1 MKSFLL
7 SLLIL
12 LSFTAKAEIGH
23 SMRRCTLLPII
34 DNLEGALAFSV
45 FEAVEDELQK
55 NNWCTYISNSSLI
68 DVFKK
73 YNHNLEIYLANPEVM
88 QTVSNK
94 LKTGTNIK
102 ITLKTEIKGIQL
114 TVKIIGSNGSDLL
127 FEEKALFS
135 EPQTGLI
142 AGKVI
147 SWLENFAKKL
157 PYHGRVTGILG
168 EQVTIDIPFKIGAAV
183 GQKFL
188 IKRKINTKVHPLLKR
203 VVDWETKFL
212 GEGKIFSISKDQ
224 VIGIVQTYHSPDKV
238 QKGDWIQLEAIPPSN
253 FTEGYSDEDGDKY
266 KFGKLG
272 EATASLDIASMTM
285 SAEGTNGRANKLK
298 GLIFGINL
306 ASEIWITREYFVLG
320 ELGIHLGAVNEKSGN
335 PSQDSVSMGNTKLKL
350 AAGYKFL
357 PMGFFYGPQL
367 NAYAGL
373 ASYRFGVDKSAQD
386 GHGSLTLSG
395 LLVGG
400 SGSLPI
406 AKDLRLLAAFEF
418 IPFVKANDVDN
429 VFGSE
434 KDSSSYRFNFG
445 ARYKHNHWFDIE
457 AKYELNVNSA
467 KFKGSPSSLVYRENL
482 VRFSGVMTF

>member
-1 MKSFLL
+1 MLTSFAV
-7 SLLIL
+7 SAQND
-12 LSFTAKAEIGH
+12 F

-34 DNLEGALAFSV
+34 DNLEGALSFSV

-73 YNHNLEIYLANPEVM
+73 YNHNLEIYLANPEVLR
-88 QTVSNK
+88 TVSSK

-102 ITLKTEIKGIQL
+102 ISLKTEIKGIQL
-114 TVKIIGSNGSDLL
+114 NVKIIGSNGDDLY

-135 EPQTGLI
+135 EPQTGII
-142 AGKVI
+142 ANKII
-147 SWLENFAKKL
+147 SWLDDYSKKL

-188 IKRKINTKVHPLLKR
+188 IKRKVSKKVHPLLKR

-212 GEGKIFSISKDQ
+212 GEGKIFSVSKDQ

-253 FTEGYSDEDGDKY
+253 FTEGYSDEEGEKY

-272 EATASLDIASMTM
+272 EASASLDIASMTM
-285 SAEGTNGRANKLK
+285 SAEGSNGQSNKLK

-306 ASEIWITREYFVLG
+306 NSEVWITREYFVLG
-320 ELGIHLGAVNEKSGN
+320 ELGIHLGNVNKKSGN
-335 PSQDSVSMGNTKLKL
+335 PTQDSVTMGNTKIKV

-373 ASYRFGVDKSAQD
+373 ASYRFGVDKSASD
-386 GHGSLTLSG
+386 GHGSLTFSG
-395 LLVGG
+395 LMLGG

-434 KDSSSYRFNFG
+434 KDASSYRFNFG
-445 ARYKHNHWFDIE
+445 ARYKHNHWFDLE
-457 AKYELNVNSA
+457 ARYELNVNSA
-467 KFKGSPSSLVYRENL
+467 KFKGAQSSLVYRENL
-482 VRFSGVMTF
+482 VRLSGVMTF